1 MSRGGENRLG
11 VVVAA
16 AYPPCSPLQ
25 RGGENRASRRWLPA
39 RQQGK
44 CGRRWLPSILS
55 MLCFFLYASHA
66 SAEAPPSYARQVK
79 PFLAKYCLECHNS
92 QEVKGD
98 LDLETFAGMQ
108 KGGKNGAVIIA
119 GKPEQSRLVLAV
131 EGKIKPAMPPKKNKQ
146 PSAGEIQVLRAWI
159 AAGAKD
165 DSNLAKASLPPIAPR
180 RVTPAPITA
189 LAYTPDG
196 KVLFAARHK
205 EVVRIEGANVRTLAT
220 LAAPVTALAV
230 RPDGKLLAVAS
241 STTGSAGEVSL
252 FALGT
257 ADSAKLVRTLPAHAD
272 MILDIVFSPKG
283 NILATTGYDRLI
295 KLWDVDS
302 GKLLRTLKDHSDA
315 VYSLAFD
322 PTGTLLASGGAD
334 RAVKVWNVE
343 SGVRLF
349 TLSDSTDWV
358 YAVAWR
364 PDGKQLAAGGVD
376 KSIRTWEV
384 SNGGGKLVRAVF
396 AHEGPISRLR
406 YGADSRTLYSL
417 GDDRILKSWDA
428 DRLVEKRVFPAQP
441 ELALTLALRPDG
453 KQATLGRF
461 DGAVVELE
469 VATGKIVSQ
478 PVPVKPK
485 PPVLTK
491 LTPDAGPRQKT
502 VHVTLSG
509 EALDGAE
516 IVAEESG
523 LSISK
528 PRAGHSGS
536 LVVDV
541 TIDAHTRVGVFKLK
555 AKNSVGSSA
564 PAEFFVDR
572 FQAVPFVEPVSP
584 GSAQPLNLPVT
595 VTGTLGQAGVVN
607 RHAFSLAPSQQVGVQ
622 LVATKAKIDAVLR
635 LLDRQGKVVAESNN
649 GALGFTAPA
658 SSSTQKA
665 SYVLEVQDREF
676 RGNKDM
682 AYRLH
687 IGDIP
692 VVTSIF
698 PLGLQ
703 RGTQGTFDVR
713 GVHLGSLNST
723 YTVRVPATPSM
734 DNRVSLSF
742 HGTLEPP
749 LGTTSVMVGDYPE
762 VRGGGVSPVDVPVP
776 GVANGIV
783 DKPGATQTWRFRARK
798 GQRLILEV
806 NARRLGSPLDS
817 YLEVLDLQGKPVPR
831 AVLRSVGMTYLTFRD
846 HDSEKEGVRLESWNN
861 LGVDDYLLVGDE
873 LMRIRA
879 LPRGPDDDC
888 QFYSVAGK
896 RLGFLDT
903 TPRFHSIG
911 TPMYQVQIHPPG
923 KMFPPNGYPT
933 VQLDY
938 RNDDGGPGYG
948 KDSRVV
954 FDAPADAAYLVRSGD
969 SSGMGSPSSAYRLTI
984 RPAEPRFT
992 VSFSPEKPDVS
1003 KGAGAS
1009 INVTATRLDDYEGPI
1024 RVHFKDL
1031 PPGFHSP
1038 ETIISAG
1045 QISTALTLSAAA
1057 DAPMP
1062 AATAS
1067 LKLVAEADIEG
1078 RHVQSEKIGGVPKL
1092 VELGDL
1098 TTATVESHVALE
1110 PGNQV
1115 WVTAKIERR
1124 NGFKAR
1130 VPLDVR
1136 GLPHGVRV
1144 LDVGLNGILINESE
1158 TTRRFVLYAEP
1169 WVEAMTLPI
1178 VVVARNEKNGKEI
1191 AAKPVLLEVGKG
1203 K

>member
-1 MSRGGENRLG
+1 MKNCSSAE
-11 VVVAA
+11 VAA
-16 AYPPCSPLQ
+16 AYPPCPHLQ
-25 RGGENRASRRWLPA
+25 RGGEIESGRRWPSSRR
-39 RQQGK
+39 GEK
-44 CGRRWLPSILS
+44 CGRRWLTSISS
-55 MLCFFLYASHA
+55 MLFFLL
-66 SAEAPPSYARQVK
+66 SATQATAQSPPSYARQVK

-98 LDLETFAGMQ
+98 LDLETFAGIQ
-108 KGGKNGAVIIA
+108 KGGKDGAVIVA
-119 GKPEQSRLVLAV
+119 GKPDQSRLVLAV
-131 EGKIKPAMPPKKNKQ
+131 EGKIKPAMPPKKSRQ
-146 PSAGEIQVLRAWI
+146 PAIGEIQVVRAWI

-165 DSNLAKASLPPIAPR
+165 DSGLAKASLPPIAPR
-180 RVTPAPITA
+180 RATPAPITA

-205 EVVRIEGANVRTLAT
+205 DVVRIAGASVRTLAT

-257 ADSAKLVRTLPAHAD
+257 ADSASPVRTLPAHAD
-272 MILDIVFSPKG
+272 MILDIAFSPKG
-283 NILATTGYDRLI
+283 DILATTGYDRLI

-322 PTGTLLASGGAD
+322 PTGKLLASGGAD
-334 RAVKVWNVE
+334 RAVKVWNVD
-343 SGVRLF
+343 SGVRLY

-364 PDGKQLAAGGVD
+364 PDGKHLAAGGVD

-384 SNGGGKLVRAVF
+384 SSGGGKLVRAVF

-406 YGADSRTLYSL
+406 YAADSRTLYSL

-428 DRLVEKRVFPAQP
+428 DRLVENRVFPAQL
-441 ELALTLALRPDG
+441 ELALTFALRPDG
-453 KQATLGRF
+453 KQASLGRF
-461 DGAVVELE
+461 DGAVVELDL
-469 VATGKIVSQ
+469 ATGKTSSQ
-478 PVPVKPK
+478 PLPIKPK

-491 LTPDAGPRQKT
+491 LTPDAGPRGKT
-502 VHVTLSG
+502 IHVTVSG
-509 EALDGAE
+509 EELGGATE
-516 IVAEESG
+516 IIAEPRE
-523 LSISK
+523 LSVSK
-528 PRAGHSGS
+528 RRAGSSGN
-536 LVVDV
+536 LVLDV
-541 TIDAHTRVGVFKLK
+541 TIPASAPVGSYNFR
-555 AKNSVGSSA
+555 AKNSVGASA
-564 PAEFFVDR
+564 PVAFFVDR
-572 FQAVPFVEPVSP
+572 FQAVPYVEPVSP
-584 GSAQPLNLPVT
+584 GLAQPLGLPVT
-595 VTGTLGQAGVVN
+595 ITGKLGEAGVVN
-607 RHAFSLAPSQQVGVQ
+607 RHVFSLAPSQQVGVQ
-622 LVATKAKIDAVLR
+622 FVATKAKIDAVLR
-635 LLDRQGKVVAESNN
+635 LLDLQGKVVAESNN
-649 GALGFTAPA
+649 GALGFIAPGG
-658 SSSTQKA
+658 SSAQETIF
-665 SYVLEVQDREF
+665 VLEVHDRDF

-692 VVTSIF
+692 VVTSVY

-703 RGTQGTFDVR
+703 RGTDAAIEVR
-713 GVHLGSLNST
+713 GVRLGSLNST
-723 YTVRVPATPSM
+723 YTVSAPARPSM
-734 DNRVSLSF
+734 DDRVSLSF
-742 HGTLEPP
+742 RGVSERP
-749 LGTTSVMVGDYPE
+749 LGTTSLLVGDYPE
-762 VRGGGVSPVDVPVP
+762 VRMGGMSPVDVPVP
-776 GVANGIV
+776 GVANGII
-783 DKPGATQTWRFRARK
+783 DKAGATQTWRFKARK
-798 GQRLILEV
+798 SQRLILEV

-817 YLEVLDLQGKPVPR
+817 YLEVLDLHGKPIPR
-831 AVLRSVGMTYLTFRD
+831 AVLRSVGMTYVTFRD

-861 LGVDDYLLVGDE
+861 LGVDDFLLVGDE
-873 LMRIRA
+873 LMRIQA

-888 QFYSVAGK
+888 QFYGVAGK

-903 TPRFHSIG
+903 TPRFHSMG

-923 KMFPPNGYPT
+923 KVFPPNGYPT

-954 FDAPADAAYLVRSGD
+954 FDSPADGAYLVRIGD
-969 SSGMGSPSSAYRLTI
+969 SSGMGSPSSGYRLTI

-992 VSFSPEKPDVS
+992 VTFSPEKPDVS
-1003 KGAGAS
+1003 KGGGAS

-1031 PPGFHSP
+1031 PAGFHSP

-1045 QISTALTLSAAA
+1045 QISTALTLSADA

-1062 AATAS
+1062 GATAS
-1067 LKLVAEADIEG
+1067 LKLIAEADVEG
-1078 RHVQSEKIGGVPKL
+1078 RHIQSEKTGGVPKL
-1092 VELGDL
+1092 IELGDL
-1098 TTATVESHVALE
+1098 TAATVESHVALE
-1110 PGNQV
+1110 PGKQIE
-1115 WVTAKIERR
+1115 VTAKIDRR
-1124 NGFKAR
+1124 NGFKGR

-1144 LDVGLNGILINESE
+1144 LDVGLNGIMITETE

-1178 VVVARNEKNGKEI
+1178 VVLARNEKKGTEI
-1191 AAKPVLLEVGKG
+1191 AAKPVVLEVVKARP
-1203 K
+1203 